1 LNPFIIMKSLGEY
14 LKKERELRGVTIE
27 GIASIT
33 RISSRFI
40 HALEND
46 DFKNLPSEVFV
57 KGFLRAY
64 TKCVGIDPN
73 EVISI
78 YENIRK
84 VNEKPEIK
92 KDINPPLKLNNTSI
106 IALASIIA
114 LILITLGGSI
124 FYYKNGSKNI
134 AKTTTSE
141 LPELKAD
148 IEEQPKENSEPK
160 EELPLVQTEQTID
173 EIKQKPFTEQPE
185 ENNVKTAPVTVTENI
200 AKAEEPSE
208 KKQEPLRLVITAID
222 TIWVSIIIDDSE
234 TKEALL
240 QPNEKIILK
249 AKEKF
254 SLTTGNITG
263 TDVMLEGV
271 KISLPKTRS
280 NVLKNYTLTRG
291 Q

>member
-1 LNPFIIMKSLGEY
+1 MKSLGEY

-27 GIASIT
+27 EIANIT
-33 RISSRFI
+33 RISTRFI
-40 HALEND
+40 NALEND
-46 DFKNLPSEVFV
+46 DFKNLPSDVFI

-84 VNEKPEIK
+84 IDNKPEIK
-92 KDINPPLKLNNTSI
+92 KDITPPLKFNNTSI
-106 IALASIIA
+106 FALTSVIA
-114 LILITLGGSI
+114 LILITLGGGI
-124 FYYKNGSKNI
+124 FYYENGSKNI

-141 LPELKAD
+141 LPELKAA
-148 IEEQPKENSEPK
+148 IEEQPKENTEAK
-160 EELPLVQTEQTID
+160 EELPLVQTEKTID
-173 EIKQKPFTEQPE
+173 EIEQKPFIEQPE
-185 ENNVKTAPVTVTENI
+185 ENNVKTAPVTVTESI
-200 AKAEEPSE
+200 AKADEPAE

-222 TIWVSIIIDDSE
+222 TIWVSVVADDSA
-234 TKEALL
+234 TKEAIL
-240 QPNEKIILK
+240 QPSEKMIFK

-263 TDVMLEGV
+263 TDVMLDGV

-280 NVLKNYTLTRG
+280 NVLKNYILRTKE
-291 Q
+291 

>member
-1 LNPFIIMKSLGEY
+1 MHSLGQH

-27 GIASIT
+27 EIANIT
-33 RISSRFI
+33 RISTRFI
-40 HALEND
+40 NALEND
-46 DFKNLPSEVFV
+46 DFKNLPSEVFI

-84 VNEKPEIK
+84 TDNKPEIK
-92 KDINPPLKLNNTSI
+92 KDITPPLKFNNTSI
-106 IALASIIA
+106 IALTSVIA
-114 LILITLGGSI
+114 LILITLGGGI
-124 FYYKNGSKNI
+124 FYYNNGSKNI

-148 IEEQPKENSEPK
+148 IEEQPKENSEVK

-173 EIKQKPFTEQPE
+173 EIEQKPFTEQLE

-200 AKAEEPSE
+200 AKADVPPE
-208 KKQEPLRLVITAID
+208 KKQEPLKLTITALE
-222 TIWVSIIIDDSE
+222 TVWFSIVIDDSE
-234 TKEALL
+234 TKEAIL
-240 QPNEKIILK
+240 QPSEKMIFK

-263 TDVMLEGV
+263 TDVMLDGV

-280 NVLKNYTLTRG
+280 NVLKNYILRTKE
-291 Q
+291 

>member
-1 LNPFIIMKSLGEY
+1 MKSLGEY

-27 GIASIT
+27 EIANIT
-33 RISSRFI
+33 RISTRFI
-40 HALEND
+40 NALEND

-84 VNEKPEIK
+84 IDNKPEIK
-92 KDINPPLKLNNTSI
+92 KDITPPLKFNNTSI
-106 IALASIIA
+106 FALTSVIA
-114 LILITLGGSI
+114 LILITLGGGI
-124 FYYKNGSKNI
+124 FYYNNGSKNI
-134 AKTTTSE
+134 AKTSTSE
-141 LPELKAD
+141 LPELKAA
-148 IEEQPKENSEPK
+148 IEEQPKENTEAK
-160 EELPLVQTEQTID
+160 EELPLVQTEKTID
-173 EIKQKPFTEQPE
+173 EIEQKPFIEQPE
-185 ENNVKTAPVTVTENI
+185 ENNVKTAPVTVTESI
-200 AKAEEPSE
+200 AKADEPAE

-222 TIWVSIIIDDSE
+222 TIWVSVVADDSA
-234 TKEALL
+234 TKEAIL
-240 QPNEKIILK
+240 QPSEKMIFK

-263 TDVMLEGV
+263 TDVMLDGV

-280 NVLKNYTLTRG
+280 NVLKNYILRTKE
-291 Q
+291 

>member
-1 LNPFIIMKSLGEY
+1 MNPFIIMKSLGEY

-46 DFKNLPSEVFV
+46 DFKNLPSEIFV

-160 EELPLVQTEQTID
+160 EELPLVQTEKAID
-173 EIKQKPFTEQPE
+173 EIEQKPITDQHTEE
-185 ENNVKTAPVTVTENI
+185 TVKTIPAIPNENI
-200 AKAEEPSE
+200 AKSDESVE
-208 KKQEPLRLVITAID
+208 KKQEPLKLTLTALE
-222 TIWVSIIIDDSE
+222 TVWFSIVIDDSE
-234 TKEALL
+234 TREAIL
-240 QPNEKIILK
+240 QPNEKMIFT

-254 SLTTGNITG
+254 SLTTGNTTG
-263 TDVMLEGV
+263 TDVMLDGI
-271 KISLPKTRS
+271 KISLPTTRS
-280 NVLKNYTLTRG
+280 NVLKNHILTR